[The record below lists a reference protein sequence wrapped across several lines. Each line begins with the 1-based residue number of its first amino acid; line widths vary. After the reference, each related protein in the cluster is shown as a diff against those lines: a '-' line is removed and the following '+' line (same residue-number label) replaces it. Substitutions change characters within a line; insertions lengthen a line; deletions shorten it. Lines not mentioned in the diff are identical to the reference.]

1 MRTSSLVRFLCL
13 AVAAIALAACSGGGS
28 GDKTPTAGTEGS
40 PGAGTATGAPEA
52 TAVPTAAAFSGTV
65 NISQSEFKIQADPK
79 ASPDQDISFIL
90 RNEGTIPHQ
99 FIVIK
104 TDLAPDKLPT
114 QGSPSQVNLS
124 DSHLTVIYQYPA
136 YPAGQANLLHLSLK
150 PGHYVFI
157 CNLPG
162 HYEQGMRTDF
172 SVSESNQGGGN
183 SP

>member
-1 MRTSSLVRFLCL
+1 MPP
-13 AVAAIALAACSGGGS
+13 
-28 GDKTPTAGTEGS
+28 TPT
-40 PGAGTATGAPEA
+40 
-52 TAVPTAAAFSGTV
+52 VFSGTV
-65 NISQSEFKIQADPK
+65 NVTESEFKIQADPK
-79 ASPDQDISFIL
+79 VSPDTDISFIL
-90 RNEGTIPHQ
+90 RNEGTMPHQ
-99 FIVIK
+99 FIVLK

-124 DSHLTVIYQYPA
+124 DNRLTVIYQYPA
-136 YPAGQANLLHLSLK
+136 YPAGQANLIHLNLD

-162 HYEQGMRTDF
+162 HYALGMRTDF